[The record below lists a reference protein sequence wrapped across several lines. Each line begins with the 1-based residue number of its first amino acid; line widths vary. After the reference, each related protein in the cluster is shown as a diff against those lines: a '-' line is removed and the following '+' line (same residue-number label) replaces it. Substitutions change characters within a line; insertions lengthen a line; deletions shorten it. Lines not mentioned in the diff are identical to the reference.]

1 MLMESLHMHT
11 WQPYDVISLEQ
22 VMSLFSCYELSPFFL
37 MSRYFEM
44 RKKRPTQVNQK
55 KKKKKKKPPPHKKQN
70 PKKNN
75 NF

>member
-1 MLMESLHMHT
+1 MHT

-22 VMSLFSCYELSPFFL
+22 VMSLFSCYELSAFFL

-55 KKKKKKKPPPHKKQN
+55 KKKKNLFPLESEAVRTTGFLK
-70 PKKNN
+70 
-75 NF
+75 FI